1 MRIYA
6 GSLSQEINEEDLKQA
21 FAEFGQVESVK
32 IIFDNY
38 SGRSKGFG
46 FIDMPDE
53 DEAKAAIEG
62 LNGKEIKET
71 TINVSEARPRAE
83 RRGHK
88 GGGRGSGDNRGGY
101 GGSKGGYDRDKRG
114 YGTGRAGRGGNR

>member
-6 GSLSQEINEEDLKQA
+6 GGLSQEISEEDLKQA

-32 IIFDNY
+32 IILDNY

-46 FIDMPDE
+46 FIEMLDA

-62 LNGKEIKET
+62 LDGKELKET
-71 TINVSEARPRAE
+71 TIKVSEARPREE
-83 RRGHK
+83 RRGYR
-88 GGGRGSGDNRGGY
+88 GGQGGNRGGY
-101 GGSKGGYDRDKRG
+101 GGGKGGGYRGDKKG
-114 YGTGRAGRGGNR
+114 YGGGRSGRGGNR